1 MKKIKNKAMALAI
14 AGVLSVGFGSV
25 YTPNIM
31 QTSYAE
37 SLEMAG
43 GVIGKKSTPIS
54 ADNLNL
60 IDDQQRLV
68 LSDSEIKTISEEQAR
83 IHQKGEVAV
92 KYNFYTYIYDDS
104 VSAKDKAKE
113 IAGNYSR
120 KGDTVPFVF
129 VLNKHD
135 GSYHFV
141 EDTQLAPYVS
151 SAYVSDLA
159 EKLFAGGGDKVNKN
173 TVREFILRADSTIQ
187 MSTDG
192 DFAFTGQM
200 PINEKATKDHMEIRT
215 FDDTAMNG
223 KHVEQQAEKDDKKA
237 AAEEES
243 NGMIP
248 ALISFLLAA
257 GTVAF
262 FVKKKRGK

>member
-1 MKKIKNKAMALAI
+1 MKKIKNKALALAM
-14 AGVLSVGFGSV
+14 AGVLSVGFGAT
-25 YTPNIM
+25 YTPNVV

-37 SLEMAG
+37 TFDKAMGATP
-43 GVIGKKSTPIS
+43 KKSTPIS

-68 LSDSEIKTISEEQAR
+68 LSDSDIKAITEEQAR

-113 IAGNYSR
+113 IMDNYSR
-120 KGDTVPFVF
+120 KGDNVPFIF

-135 GSYHFV
+135 GSYYFV

-159 EKLFAGGGDKVNKN
+159 EKLFAGGGDKVNTNSVK
-173 TVREFILRADSTIQ
+173 EFIIRADSTIQ
-187 MSTDG
+187 MSVDG

-200 PINEKATKDHMEIRT
+200 PINEKSTKDHMEIQT
-215 FDDTAMNG
+215 FNDTAMNG
-223 KHVEQQAEKDDKKA
+223 KHTEQTQKDDKKSTT
-237 AAEEES
+237 EEYS
-243 NGMIP
+243 GMIP
-248 ALISFLLAA
+248 ALLSFLLAA
-257 GTVAF
+257 GTIAF
-262 FVKKKRGK
+262 FVKKKRRK